1 MKAKYLFT
9 AAALLLGMSACNND
23 ENENLTDGPV
33 AATFTGSIEKAK
45 VSTRMAD
52 TNWEA
57 DNLIG
62 ITGKSGDTQYT
73 NIPYKAI
80 QDGTDGNFEAVSE
93 QIYFQNLDEVSFT
106 AYYPYNNFSDPEKT
120 DGKTKIKADTR
131 EQSLQKEFDF
141 LYGTGKGSKANPV
154 VPFSFEHQM
163 SKVCLEVKG
172 GDDVSFADLKKAVF
186 GLDNL
191 VHEGTFDY
199 ADNGNTAPTGTAVSG
214 WAFQGNST
222 ESQNVP
228 AFSVEE
234 EEDLKTITY
243 TLILFPQEFTSG
255 NLKFTAAID
264 QKGETGIQKFS
275 AEIDLSQV
283 EDNGGN
289 KLVKGTQ
296 YNVPITVKKTQL
308 TVGTPT
314 ITPWNKKEL
323 EDIEAE
329 M

>member
-45 VSTRMAD
+45 VSTRMVD
-52 TNWEA
+52 TNWET

-62 ITGKSGDTQYT
+62 ITGKSGDKEYL
-73 NIPYKAI
+73 NIPYKAT
-80 QDGTDGNFEAVSE
+80 QDGADGRFEAVDE

-106 AYYPYNNFSDPEKT
+106 AYYPYDDFDDPT
-120 DGKTKIKADTR
+120 VTKIGAYTR

-141 LYGTGKGSKANPV
+141 LYATGKGSKDDPV
-154 VPFSFEHQM
+154 VSFSFEHRM

-172 GDDVSFADLKKAVF
+172 GDDVSFDDLKKAVF

-191 VHEGTFDY
+191 VLAGIFYFENGTTSL
-199 ADNGNTAPTGTAVSG
+199 NGEAVSG
-214 WAFQGNST
+214 WAFQGNET
-222 ESQNVP
+222 ASQNVP
-228 AFSVEE
+228 DFSVK
-234 EEDLKTITY
+234 EEDDSKKITY
-243 TLILFPQEFTSG
+243 TLILFPQEFTE
-255 NLKFTAAID
+255 NKLKFTAAID
-264 QKGETGIQKFS
+264 QGGETGVQKFS
-275 AEIDLSQV
+275 AEINLSQV
-283 EDNGGN
+283 ESNGGN
-289 KLVKGTQ
+289 KLVEGTQ

-314 ITPWNKKEL
+314 ITPWDKKDL
-323 EDIEAE
+323 GNIDAE

>member
-23 ENENLTDGPV
+23 ENENLTDGLV

-52 TNWEA
+52 TDWET
-57 DNLIG
+57 DNSIG
-62 ITGKSGDTQYT
+62 ITGKSGSTQYT
-73 NIPYKAI
+73 NIPYVAT
-80 QDGTDGNFEAVSE
+80 QGGANGQFEAADE
-93 QIYFQNLDEVSFT
+93 QIYFQNLNEVNFT
-106 AYYPYNNFSDPEKT
+106 AYYPYNDFSDLEKT

-163 SKVCLEVKG
+163 SKVCLKVKG

-199 ADNGNTAPTGTAVSG
+199 ADNGNTALTGEAVSD
-214 WAFQGNST
+214 WAFQGNGT
-222 ESQNVP
+222 ASQNVP
-228 AFSVEE
+228 AFSVK
-234 EEDLKTITY
+234 EDEDSKTITY
-243 TLILFPQEFTSG
+243 TLILFPQEFTS
-255 NLKFTAAID
+255 NLKFTAAIN
-264 QKGETGIQKFS
+264 QGGETGVQNFS
-275 AEIDLSQV
+275 AAIDLSLV
-283 EDNGGN
+283 EGNDGN

-314 ITPWNKKEL
+314 ITPWNKKDL
-323 EDIEAE
+323 GNIDAE

>member
-45 VSTRMAD
+45 VSTRMVD

-57 DNLIG
+57 DNQIG
-62 ITGKSGDTQYT
+62 ITGKSGSTQYT
-73 NIPYKAI
+73 NIPYVAT
-80 QDGTDGNFEAVSE
+80 QDGANGQFEAADE
-93 QIYFQNLDEVSFT
+93 QIYFQNLDEVNFT
-106 AYYPYNNFSDPEKT
+106 AYYPYNDFSDLEKT
-120 DGKTKIKADTR
+120 DGKSKIKADTR
-131 EQSLQKEFDF
+131 EQSLQKDFDF
-141 LYGTGKGSKANPV
+141 LYGTGNGSKANPV
-154 VPFSFEHQM
+154 VPFTFEHRM
-163 SKVCLEVKG
+163 TKVCLEVKG

-199 ADNGNTAPTGTAVSG
+199 ADNGNTALTSTNVSN
-214 WAFQGNST
+214 WAFQGNET

-228 AFSVEE
+228 AFSVK
-234 EEDLKTITY
+234 EDEDSKTITY
-243 TLILFPQEFTSG
+243 TLILFPQEFTS

-264 QKGETGIQKFS
+264 QGGETGVQNFS
-275 AEIDLSQV
+275 AAIDLSQV
-283 EDNGGN
+283 EGNDGN

-296 YNVPITVKKTQL
+296 YNVPIIVKKTQL
-308 TVGTPT
+308 TVGTTT

>member
-73 NIPYKAI
+73 NIPYKAT

-154 VPFSFEHQM
+154 VPFSFEHRM
-163 SKVCLEVKG
+163 SKLCLEVKG

-199 ADNGNTAPTGTAVSG
+199 ADKGNTAPTGEAVPE
-214 WAFQGNST
+214 WAFQGNET
-222 ESQNVP
+222 ESQNIP
-228 AFSVEE
+228 AFSVKEE
-234 EEDLKTITY
+234 ESSKKITY
-243 TLILFPQEFTSG
+243 TLILFPQEFTDSK
-255 NLKFTAAID
+255 LKFTAAID
-264 QKGETGIQKFS
+264 QGGETGVQRFS
-275 AEIDLSQV
+275 AEINLNQV
-283 EDNGGN
+283 ESNDGN
-289 KLVKGTQ
+289 KLVSGTQ
-296 YNVPITVKKTQL
+296 YNIPITIKKTQL

-314 ITPWNKKEL
+314 ITPWNKKDL

>member
-33 AATFTGSIEKAK
+33 AAIFTGSIEKAK

-73 NIPYKAI
+73 NIPYKAT
-80 QDGTDGNFEAVSE
+80 QDGADGNFEAVSE
-93 QIYFQNLDEVSFT
+93 QIYFQNLDEVNFT
-106 AYYPYNNFSDPEKT
+106 AYYPYNDFSDPDKT
-120 DGKTKIKADTR
+120 EETKIKADTR
-131 EQSLQKEFDF
+131 EQSLQKDFDF
-141 LYGTGKGSKANPV
+141 LYGTGKGSKANPIV
-154 VPFSFEHQM
+154 SFSFEHQM

-172 GDDVSFADLKKAVF
+172 GDDVSFADLKKAVL

-191 VHEGTFDY
+191 VHEGAFDY
-199 ADNGNTAPTGTAVSG
+199 ANNGSTALTDEAVSG
-214 WAFQGNST
+214 WAFQGNET
-222 ESQNVP
+222 ESHNVP
-228 AFSVEE
+228 AFSVKEE
-234 EEDLKTITY
+234 ESSKTITY
-243 TLILFPQEFTSG
+243 TLILLPQEFTDSK
-255 NLKFTAAID
+255 LKFTAAID
-264 QKGETGIQKFS
+264 QGEVTGIQRFS
-275 AEIDLSQV
+275 AEIDLSKA
-283 EDNGGN
+283 DGNDGN
-289 KLVKGTQ
+289 KLVNGTQ
-296 YNVPITVKKTQL
+296 YNIPITIKKTQL

-314 ITPWNKKEL
+314 ITPWNKKDL
-323 EDIEAE
+323 GNIDAE

>member
-45 VSTRMAD
+45 VSTRMVD
-52 TNWEA
+52 TNWETG
-57 DNLIG
+57 NLIG
-62 ITGKSGDTQYT
+62 ITGKSGDKEYL
-73 NIPYKAI
+73 NIPYKAT
-80 QDGTDGNFEAVSE
+80 QDGADGKFEAVSE
-93 QIYFQNLDEVSFT
+93 QIYFQNLNEVSFT
-106 AYYPYNNFSDPEKT
+106 AYYPYHDFDDPT
-120 DGKTKIKADTR
+120 FTIIGADTR

-154 VPFSFEHQM
+154 VSFSFEHRM

-172 GDDVSFADLKKAVF
+172 GDDVSFDDLKKAVF

-191 VHEGTFDY
+191 LIDAIFYTENGTISPH
-199 ADNGNTAPTGTAVSG
+199 NKAVPSG
-214 WAFQGNST
+214 WAFQGNET

-228 AFSVEE
+228 DFSVKEE
-234 EEDLKTITY
+234 ESSKTITY
-243 TLILFPQEFTSG
+243 TLILLPQEFTNG

-264 QKGETGIQKFS
+264 QGEVTGIQRFS
-275 AEIDLSQV
+275 AEIDLSKA
-283 EDNGGN
+283 DGNDGN
-289 KLVKGTQ
+289 KLVSGTQ
-296 YNVPITVKKTQL
+296 YNIPITIKKTQL

-314 ITPWNKKEL
+314 ITPWNKKDL

>member
-33 AATFTGSIEKAK
+33 AATFTGSIEKAQ
-45 VSTRMAD
+45 VSTRMVD
-52 TNWEA
+52 TNWEV

-73 NIPYKAI
+73 NIPYKAT
-80 QDGTDGNFEAVSE
+80 QDGADGKFEAVSE
-93 QIYFQNLDEVSFT
+93 QVYFQNLDEVSFT
-106 AYYPYNNFSDPEKT
+106 AYYPYNDFSDQEKT
-120 DGKTKIKADTR
+120 KGTKIKADTR

-141 LYGTGKGSKANPV
+141 LYGTGNGSKANPV

-199 ADNGNTAPTGTAVSG
+199 ADKGNTAQTGTGVSD
-214 WAFQGNST
+214 WAFQRNETG
-222 ESQNVP
+222 SQNVP
-228 AFSVEE
+228 DFSVKEE
-234 EEDLKTITY
+234 ESSKKITY
-243 TLILFPQEFTSG
+243 TLILFPQEFTDSK
-255 NLKFTAAID
+255 LKFTAAID
-264 QKGETGIQKFS
+264 QEGETGVQRFS
-275 AEIDLSQV
+275 AEIDLSKA
-283 EDNGGN
+283 ESNGGN

-314 ITPWNKKEL
+314 ITPWNKKDL
-323 EDIEAE
+323 GNIDAE

>member
-52 TNWEA
+52 TDWET
-57 DNLIG
+57 DNSIG

-73 NIPYKAI
+73 NIPYEAT
-80 QDGTDGNFEAVSE
+80 QDGADGKFEAVSE

-106 AYYPYNNFSDPEKT
+106 AYYPYHDFDDPT
-120 DGKTKIKADTR
+120 VTKIDVDTK

-141 LYGTGKGSKANPV
+141 LYGTGNGSKANPV
-154 VPFSFEHQM
+154 VPFTFEHRM

-199 ADNGNTAPTGTAVSG
+199 ADNGNTALTGEAVSD

-228 AFSVEE
+228 AFSVKEE
-234 EEDLKTITY
+234 ESSKTITY
-243 TLILFPQEFTSG
+243 TLILFPQEFTDSK
-255 NLKFTAAID
+255 LKFTAAID
-264 QKGETGIQKFS
+264 QGGETGVQNFS
-275 AEIDLSQV
+275 AAIDLNLV
-283 EDNGGN
+283 EGNGGN

-314 ITPWNKKEL
+314 ITPWNKKDL
-323 EDIEAE
+323 GNIDAE

>member
-45 VSTRMAD
+45 VSTRMVD

-57 DNLIG
+57 DNSIG
-62 ITGKSGDTQYT
+62 ITGKSGSTQYT
-73 NIPYKAI
+73 NIPYKAT
-80 QDGTDGNFEAVSE
+80 QDGTAGQFEATDK
-93 QIYFQNLDEVSFT
+93 QIYFQNLDEVNFT

-141 LYGTGKGSKANPV
+141 LYGTGNGSKANPV
-154 VPFSFEHQM
+154 VPFSFEHRM

-199 ADNGNTAPTGTAVSG
+199 ADNGNTALTGTAVSG

-222 ESQNVP
+222 ESQNAP
-228 AFSVEE
+228 AFSVKEE
-234 EEDLKTITY
+234 ESSKTITY
-243 TLILFPQEFTSG
+243 TLILFPQEFTDSK
-255 NLKFTAAID
+255 LKFTAAID
-264 QKGETGIQKFS
+264 QGGETGIQNFS

-289 KLVKGTQ
+289 KLLKGTQ
-296 YNVPITVKKTQL
+296 YNVPIIVKKTQL

>member
-9 AAALLLGMSACNND
+9 VAALLLGMSACNND

-45 VSTRMAD
+45 VSTRMVD

-73 NIPYKAI
+73 NIPYKAT
-80 QDGTDGNFEAVSE
+80 QGGADGKFEAVGE
-93 QIYFQNLDEVSFT
+93 QIYFQNLDEVNFT
-106 AYYPYNNFSDPEKT
+106 AYYPYHNFDDPT
-120 DGKTKIKADTR
+120 NTKIDVDTR

-141 LYGTGKGSKANPV
+141 LYGTGNGSKANPV
-154 VPFSFEHQM
+154 VSFSFEHRM

-172 GDDVSFADLKKAVF
+172 GDDVSFDDLKKAVF

-191 VHEGTFDY
+191 VLDGIFYRENGTTSPDGE
-199 ADNGNTAPTGTAVSG
+199 ASG
-214 WAFQGNST
+214 WAFQGNET
-222 ESQNVP
+222 ASQNVP
-228 AFSVEE
+228 AFSVKEDEE
-234 EEDLKTITY
+234 SKTITY
-243 TLILFPQEFTSG
+243 TLILFPQEFTDSK
-255 NLKFTAAID
+255 LKFTAAID
-264 QKGETGIQKFS
+264 QGGKTGVQRFS
-275 AEIDLSQV
+275 AAIDLSKA
-283 EDNGGN
+283 DGNDGN
-289 KLVKGTQ
+289 KLVSGTQ
-296 YNVPITVKKTQL
+296 YNIPITVKKTQL

-314 ITPWNKKEL
+314 ITPWDKKDL
-323 EDIEAE
+323 GNIDAE